1 MGLPVFEVASSA
13 RVASGYGTTHSV
25 SLTVP
30 AGHNRIVF
38 VVGCTNGAGA
48 PTDITTTFGGLA
60 PSGRVFFQTDGA
72 FQGTVVEYW
81 TNDRF
86 GTGAITAALTRTGST
101 DAGGAAIAAVCLS
114 NVRYPGVP
122 LVLAAGTGSGTG
134 VDFDTSAPGFAA
146 GRLIVDFWGFFGGA
160 APVVGS
166 VQTSRVNDNGA
177 EAGVCVSTQDG
188 ASGGSMTWTWSG
200 AEFAGGAVTVYGSS
214 TPSID
219 SRAHPRQQVRD
230 AAGPRYQ
237 LR

>member
-13 RVASGYGTTHSV
+13 RVAAGYGTTHSV

-38 VVGCTNGAGA
+38 VVGSTTGVGA
-48 PTDITTTFGGLA
+48 PTDIATTFGGLA
-60 PSGRVFFQTDGA
+60 PSGRVFFHTDSTL
-72 FQGTVVEYW
+72 QGTVVEYW

-101 DAGGAAIAAVCLS
+101 DDGGAAIAAVCLS

-122 LVLAAGTGSGTG
+122 LVLPAGTASGVG
-134 VDFDTSAPGFAA
+134 VDFDTTAPGFAA
-146 GRLIVDFWGFFGGA
+146 ECLIVDFWGFFGGA

-166 VQTSRVNDNGA
+166 LQTSRVNDNGA

-188 ASGGSMTWTWSG
+188 ANGGSITWTWSG
-200 AEFAGGAVTVYGSS
+200 AGFTGGAVTVDGAS
-214 TPSID
+214 TPSIN
-219 SRAHPRQQVRD
+219 SSGHPRQQVRD
-230 AAGPRYQ
+230 ATGPRYQ